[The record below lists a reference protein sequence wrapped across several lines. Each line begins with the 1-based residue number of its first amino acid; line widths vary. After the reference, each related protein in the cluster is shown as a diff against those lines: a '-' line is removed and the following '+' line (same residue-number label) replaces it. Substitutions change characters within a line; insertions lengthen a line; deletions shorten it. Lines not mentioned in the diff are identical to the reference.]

1 MRRRFYAPPDA
12 FAPDGATVALS
23 REETQHLRGVLRLKA
38 GDEAFVFDGAGR
50 EYACVVV
57 AATAAGEGGRRV
69 GETATLEVR
78 GRVEPQ
84 RPESPLDLTLAV
96 ALLKGEKFDLV
107 VQKATELGVWRIVPV
122 ETKRAD
128 VRLGREGGNGREA
141 AARFARWRRLALE
154 AAKQS
159 GRARLPEVCA
169 PVAFA
174 ALVAAGEASAS
185 AHEGA
190 AGAAGAA
197 HEGAARASAHEGAAG
212 AAAHEGVAGVAGVAG
227 DGGERRLFFT
237 ERGGRG
243 LAETVREWPA
253 RPAKLTALVGAE
265 GGWDDEE
272 IARASAAGWHAV
284 TFGGRILRA
293 ETAAVVVTGLL
304 QHLYGDLV

>member
-1 MRRRFYAPPDA
+1 MTRRRFYAPPEQ
-12 FAPDGATVALS
+12 FAPDGATVVLA
-23 REETQHLRGVLRLKA
+23 REETLHLLSVLRLKA

-57 AATAAGEGGRRV
+57 GEGGRRA
-69 GETATLEVR
+69 ETATLEVR
-78 GRVEPQ
+78 EEVEPQ

-107 VQKATELGVWRIVPV
+107 VQKATELGAWRIVPV
-122 ETKRAD
+122 VTKRAD
-128 VRLGREGGNGREA
+128 VRLREGRDVA
-141 AARFARWRRLALE
+141 DRVARWRRLALE

-169 PVAFA
+169 PVEFT
-174 ALVAAGEASAS
+174 ALVATGEG
-185 AHEGA
+185 GA
-190 AGAAGAA
+190 D
-197 HEGAARASAHEGAAG
+197 
-212 AAAHEGVAGVAGVAG
+212 GV
-227 DGGERRLFFT
+227 DEERRLFFT

-243 LAETVREWPA
+243 LADTVHEWGT

-272 IARASAAGWHAV
+272 IARAADAGWLAV
-284 TFGGRILRA
+284 TFGGRVLRA
-293 ETAAVVVTGLL
+293 ETAAIVVTGLL

>member
-12 FAPDGATVALS
+12 FAPDGATVSLA
-23 REETQHLRGVLRLKA
+23 REEAQHLRGVLRLKP
-38 GDEAFVFDGAGR
+38 GDEAFVFDGEGR
-50 EYACVVV
+50 EYACLVATV
-57 AATAAGEGGRRV
+57 AAGGRRAA

-128 VRLGREGGNGREA
+128 VRLVREESEGRKGKGSEGRDAGGRV
-141 AARFARWRRLALE
+141 ARWRRLALE

-159 GRARLPEVCA
+159 GRARVPEVCA

-174 ALVAAGEASAS
+174 ELMAASTAN
-185 AHEGA
+185 
-190 AGAAGAA
+190 
-197 HEGAARASAHEGAAG
+197 
-212 AAAHEGVAGVAGVAG
+212 AAAHKDAANVDE
-227 DGGERRLFFT
+227 ERRLFFT

-243 LAETVREWPA
+243 LAETLREWTT

-272 IARASAAGWHAV
+272 IARASEAGWHAV
-284 TFGGRILRA
+284 TFGGRVLRA

>member
-1 MRRRFYAPPDA
+1 MRRRFYAPPEA
-12 FAPDGATVALS
+12 FAPDGATVALA
-23 REETQHLRGVLRLKA
+23 REETLHLLNVLRLRA

-50 EYACVVV
+50 EYACIVG
-57 AATAAGEGGRRV
+57 AAGGRRAQQ
-69 GETATLEVR
+69 TATLEVR

-107 VQKATELGVWRIVPV
+107 VQKATELGAWRIVPV

-128 VRLGREGGNGREA
+128 VRLRGEGRDATDRV
-141 AARFARWRRLALE
+141 ARWRRLALE

-169 PVAFA
+169 PVAFG
-174 ALVAAGEASAS
+174 ALLAGERESGGGG
-185 AHEGA
+185 GA
-190 AGAAGAA
+190 V
-197 HEGAARASAHEGAAG
+197 E
-212 AAAHEGVAGVAGVAG
+212 
-227 DGGERRLFFT
+227 ERRLFFT

-243 LAETVREWPA
+243 LSEIVREWPV
-253 RPAKLTALVGAE
+253 RPAKVIALVGAE
-265 GGWDDEE
+265 GGWDDAE
-272 IARASAAGWHAV
+272 IACAADANWHAV

-293 ETAAVVVTGLL
+293 ETAAIVVAGLL

>member
-1 MRRRFYAPPDA
+1 MRRRFYAPPER
-12 FAPDGATVALS
+12 FAPDGATVVLA
-23 REETQHLRGVLRLKA
+23 REESQHLRNVLRLRA

-50 EYACVVV
+50 EYACVVGD
-57 AATAAGEGGRRV
+57 AAGAGGRR

-78 GRVEPQ
+78 GEVEPQ

-107 VQKATELGVWRIVPV
+107 VQKATELGASRIVPV

-128 VRLGREGGNGREA
+128 VRLREGRDTA
-141 AARFARWRRLALE
+141 DRVARWRRLALE

-169 PVAFA
+169 PVAFT
-174 ALVAAGEASAS
+174 ALLAGET
-185 AHEGA
+185 GA
-190 AGAAGAA
+190 A
-197 HEGAARASAHEGAAG
+197 
-212 AAAHEGVAGVAGVAG
+212 VAGIEEV
-227 DGGERRLFFT
+227 RRLFFT

-243 LAETVREWPA
+243 LRETVDEWRA

-272 IARASAAGWHAV
+272 IARAVAAGWLAV
-284 TFGGRILRA
+284 TFGGRVLRA
-293 ETAAVVVTGLL
+293 ETAAIVVTGLL
-304 QHLYGDLV
+304 QHLCGDLV